1 MLGAVR
7 ALLIIL
13 GLISVA
19 MPAHGAP
26 ATLVAL
32 APAADARNAVAIGP
46 AGQVYEP
53 DGKGEWVRTQ
63 AGGVAE
69 TLCAATTVRGT
80 VIAGAVGSTPFKL
93 ERGAWSSIHL
103 QLKTKAILGT
113 GSRAL
118 AAVGKTVY
126 ALDKSKPTKLSDAPE
141 AVTALAGGKSV
152 VAATAKGLLRLAGRV
167 WKPIKKAPR
176 SVNALVSDRF
186 ALVDKGVLDLQTM
199 KTTRWPSG
207 LRVTDATVVGGTAVV
222 GVSVRGKACEL
233 VTAKSGKVTRE
244 KIPVTDISPIAGIV
258 GDKAGRVVV
267 AMRDGH
273 IAVRDAKGAWT
284 ITEVRDELPAPR
296 PGPAPAESK

>member
-1 MLGAVR
+1 MRVLVILA
-7 ALLIIL
+7 ALA
-13 GLISVA
+13 VA
-19 MPAHGAP
+19 MPAHAAP
-26 ATLVAL
+26 PTLVAL
-32 APAADARNAVAIGP
+32 APAADARKAIAIGP

-53 DGKGEWVRTQ
+53 DGNGAWVRTQ

-69 TLCAATTVRGT
+69 TLVAATSVGGT

-93 ERGAWSSIHL
+93 KGGAWTSIHL

-118 AAVGKTVY
+118 AAVGKSIY
-126 ALDKSKPTKLSDAPE
+126 ALDSSQPTKLADAP
-141 AVTALAGGKSV
+141 APVTALAGGKAV
-152 VAATAKGLLRLAGRV
+152 VAATAKGLLRLAGTA

-186 ALVDKGVLDLQTM
+186 ALVDKGVLDLETM
-199 KTTRWPSG
+199 KITSWPAG

-222 GVSVRGKACEL
+222 GVSVRGKTVEL
-233 VTAKSGKVTRE
+233 VTVKAGKVERE
-244 KIPVTDISPIAGIV
+244 TIPFGDVSPIVGIV

-267 AMRDGH
+267 ATRDGH
-273 IAVRDAKGAWT
+273 IGVRDPKGAWT
-284 ITEVRDELPAPR
+284 ITEVRDELPAAK